1 MERNPFL
8 ELKEVLNLY
17 HKTEQELIS
26 TKPQLYESS
35 LENYQDSYTWIK
47 FPIPG
52 EQAETV
58 SDMIA
63 SGVEDFP
70 NTCLAGIWVAI
81 LKNRVPTGVH
91 LAGISLY
98 SHNNSVRFCISG
110 STSLEELRTLC
121 EQYQRTS
128 GHED

>member
-1 MERNPFL
+1 MERDPFL

-70 NTCLAGIWVAI
+70 NTCLAG
-81 LKNRVPTGVH
+81 
-91 LAGISLY
+91 
-98 SHNNSVRFCISG
+98 NNSVRFCISG